1 MDLSKII
8 SVAGKSGLFRVVAQ
22 ARQAI
27 IAESLIDGKRVPV
40 PTSMRVSSLE
50 EISMFTTGDDVPLKD
65 VLAKLHAQEKG
76 KLSVDPKGDEET
88 LWKKLGEVLPEHDRN
103 RIYPS
108 DVRKLFAWYEQL
120 ARSGALDAKEE
131 SKDGDKPAEAK
142 AGDKKSKGPVKADV
156 AVKKA
161 NAPKPGS
168 GTKAK
173 SAGTTVRKGSQRGS

>member
-40 PTSMRVSSLE
+40 PTSMRVSSL
-50 EISMFTTGDDVPLKD
+50 KD

-76 KLSVDPKGDEET
+76 SLSVDPKGDEET
-88 LWKKLGEVLPEHDRN
+88 LWKKLGEVLPEHDRS

-131 SKDGDKPAEAK
+131 PKGEDKPAEAK
-142 AGDKKSKGPVKADV
+142 TGEKKGKGPAKADV

-161 NAPKPGS
+161 NAPKPGA

>member
-40 PTSMRVSSLE
+40 PTSLRVSALE
-50 EISMFTTGDDVPLKD
+50 EISMFTTGDDVPLKE
-65 VLAKLHAQEKG
+65 VLARLHAAEKG
-76 KLSVDPKGDEET
+76 KLSVDPKGDEEA
-88 LWKKLGEVLPEHDRN
+88 LWKKLGEVLPEHDRS

-108 DVRKLFAWYEQL
+108 DVRKLFSWYEQL

-131 SKDGDKPAEAK
+131 PKADDKPVEGRTGEKK
-142 AGDKKSKGPVKADV
+142 ARAKADV

-161 NAPKPGS
+161 NAPKPGAA
-168 GTKAK
+168 TKAK
-173 SAGTTVRKGSQRGS
+173 GAGTTVRKGSQRGS

>member
-40 PTSMRVSSLE
+40 PTSMRVSALE
-50 EISMFTTGDDVPLKD
+50 EISMFTTGDDVPLKE
-65 VLAKLHAQEKG
+65 VLARLHASEKG
-76 KLSVDPKGDEET
+76 KLSVDPKGDEEA
-88 LWKKLGEVLPEHDRN
+88 LWKKLGEVLPEHDRT

-120 ARSGALDAKEE
+120 ARCGALDAKEE
-131 SKDGDKPAEAK
+131 PKTEDKAAE
-142 AGDKKSKGPVKADV
+142 GKSADRKGKSTAKADV

-161 NAPKPGS
+161 NAPKPGAA
-168 GTKAK
+168 TKAK
-173 SAGTTVRKGSQRGS
+173 GAGTTVRKGSQRGS